1 MQLLTPS
8 AEVEEEIKLY
18 IAIVFPLKCILENP
32 DLCKISR
39 ALNAEAGDLD
49 SLHCWIF
56 DRLIEVASWNSGCLN
71 T

>member
-32 DLCKISR
+32 QTSAKFPELLMQRR
-39 ALNAEAGDLD
+39 A
-49 SLHCWIF
+49 I
-56 DRLIEVASWNSGCLN
+56 
-71 T
+71 